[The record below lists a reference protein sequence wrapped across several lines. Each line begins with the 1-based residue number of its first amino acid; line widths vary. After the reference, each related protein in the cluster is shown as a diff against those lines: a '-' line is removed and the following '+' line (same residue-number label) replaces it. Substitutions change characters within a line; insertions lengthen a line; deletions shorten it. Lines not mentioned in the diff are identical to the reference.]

1 MRKDALT
8 PISIDYKGD
17 LLWYVCGRRA
27 AQSTYAFGGQS
38 KNFQQQ
44 RNFMKNR
51 LFLGLG
57 LTVILTSCSAGPE
70 SVAKDFTENLAKGK
84 IEEAKKDAT
93 ESTGKL
99 IDMASSLGSLHV
111 NPNFT
116 FKMDRDSVVDN
127 MAWVTYINDKGRKE
141 KIQLVK
147 IDGKWL
153 VNINSKK

>member
-1 MRKDALT
+1 
-8 PISIDYKGD
+8 
-17 LLWYVCGRRA
+17 
-27 AQSTYAFGGQS
+27 
-38 KNFQQQ
+38 
-44 RNFMKNR
+44 
-51 LFLGLG
+51 
-57 LTVILTSCSAGPE
+57 
-70 SVAKDFTENLAKGK
+70 
-84 IEEAKKDAT
+84 
-93 ESTGKL
+93 
-99 IDMASSLGSLHV
+99 MASSLGSLHV